1 MFRVNE
7 AVCRDGE
14 DGAVKTA
21 PADESGLCA
30 LGQEFAALGRKND
43 LPFFLVTSFPKA
55 DKPGFAANL
64 MLTNWPADLVASY
77 GASDTFASSVLLSR
91 LKATIIPVFS
101 ADCPFPAVQDASN
114 GAAGASFRAYGLKST
129 LAFSLH
135 DRALA
140 HYLIAFSGQ
149 RQAPERA
156 EMASIHYDCI
166 ELIDTCFGR
175 LVPQDG
181 PREKLSARELEC
193 LRWSAAG
200 KSSDEIAIILNISS
214 HTVVS
219 YLKSAMRKLDSVN
232 RMQAVARAC
241 RFRLL

>member
-1 MFRVNE
+1 MNE

-30 LGQEFAALGRKND
+30 LGQEFAAIGRKND

-55 DKPGFAANL
+55 DKPGFVANL
-64 MLTNWPADLVASY
+64 LLTNWPADLVASY
-77 GASDTFASSVLLSR
+77 GASDTFASSALLAR
-91 LKATIIPVFS
+91 LKATIMPVFT
-101 ADCPFPAVQDASN
+101 ANCPFPAVQDV
-114 GAAGASFRAYGLKST
+114 AGDMVLEAFRSRGLNST
-129 LAFSLH
+129 IAFSLH
-135 DRALA
+135 DRMLA
-140 HYLIAFSGQ
+140 HYIVAFSGQ

-156 EMASIHYDCI
+156 EMAAIHYDCI

-175 LVPQDG
+175 LLPQDG

>member
-30 LGQEFAALGRKND
+30 LGQEFAAIGRKND

-55 DKPGFAANL
+55 DKPGFVANL
-64 MLTNWPADLVASY
+64 LLTNWPADLVASY
-77 GASDTFASSVLLSR
+77 GASDTFASSTLLAR
-91 LKATIIPVFS
+91 LKATIMPVFT
-101 ADCPFPAVQDASN
+101 ANCPFPAVQDV
-114 GAAGASFRAYGLKST
+114 AGDTVLEAFRSRGLNST
-129 LAFSLH
+129 IAFSLH
-135 DRALA
+135 DRMLA
-140 HYLIAFSGQ
+140 HYIVAFSGQ

-156 EMASIHYDCI
+156 EMAAIHYDCI

-175 LVPQDG
+175 LLPQDG

>member
-7 AVCRDGE
+7 AVCRDGD
-14 DGAVKTA
+14 DGASKLV

-30 LGQEFAALGRKND
+30 LGQRFAALGREHG
-43 LPFFLVTSFPKA
+43 LPYFLVTTFPNA
-55 DKPGFAANL
+55 DKPGFAPNL
-64 MLTNWPADLVASY
+64 LLNNWPGELVALY
-77 GASDTFASSVLLSR
+77 GASDVFASSVLVSR
-91 LKATIIPVFS
+91 LKSTIVPVFS
-101 ADCPFPAVQDASN
+101 ADAVFSAVLDDTK
-114 GAAGASFRAYGLKST
+114 GALGDSFRGYGLNAT

-140 HYLIAFSGQ
+140 HYLIAFSGE
-149 RQAPERA
+149 RRAPERA
-156 EMASIHYDCI
+156 ELASIHYDCV
-166 ELIDTCFGR
+166 ELVDSCFGK

>member
-30 LGQEFAALGRKND
+30 LGQEFAAIGRKND

-55 DKPGFAANL
+55 DKPGFVANL
-64 MLTNWPADLVASY
+64 LLTNWPADLVASY
-77 GASDTFASSVLLSR
+77 GASDTFASSALLAR
-91 LKATIIPVFS
+91 LKATIMPVFT
-101 ADCPFPAVQDASN
+101 ANCPFPAVQDV
-114 GAAGASFRAYGLKST
+114 AGDTVLEAFRSRGLNST
-129 LAFSLH
+129 MAFSLH
-135 DRALA
+135 DRMLA
-140 HYLIAFSGQ
+140 HYIVAFSGQ

-156 EMASIHYDCI
+156 EMAAIHYDCI

-175 LVPQDG
+175 LLPQDG